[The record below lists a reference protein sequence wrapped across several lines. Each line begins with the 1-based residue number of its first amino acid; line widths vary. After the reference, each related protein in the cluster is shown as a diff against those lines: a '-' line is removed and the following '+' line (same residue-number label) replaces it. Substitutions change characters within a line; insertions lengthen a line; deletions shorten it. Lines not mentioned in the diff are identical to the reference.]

1 MTSKVAQSGVASW
14 VDRCLH
20 GWAKLIVHR
29 RQRVLWIV
37 LLLVV
42 VCGGVTAARLV
53 IRNNTLDLIRKDSP
67 VFQKYLA
74 YMEEFDVRDEIV
86 VVLKSETLKG
96 SRDAANALAVKF
108 QQEKGLDRVYYRHD
122 FSPMADRLLL
132 LADEEQLTGI
142 RRQMEELATLVKGNK
157 QALNL
162 NGILAEASAKF
173 NDPYLRKS
181 SSWAEFIPFIE
192 EFVRNLKRLAKD
204 LETPAGVLEKK
215 GLGELSE
222 FEADLLKNEYLS
234 LGEDGKTILMLLRPS
249 KEEQKSATPFTGV
262 IQRVRRVVQE
272 TQAEFPKVTLG
283 VTGEPVLLD
292 DELRQSEAGHEDCD
306 ADHARLNHDHVFL
319 CLRGGFAPPSW
330 P

>member
-1 MTSKVAQSGVASW
+1 MSTTPKSGAASW

-20 GWAKLIVHR
+20 GWAKRIVHR

-86 VVLKSETLKG
+86 VVLKSDRLKD
-96 SRDAANALAVKF
+96 SRDAANALAVKLN
-108 QQEKGLDRVYYRHD
+108 QEKGLDRVYYRHD
-122 FSPMADRLLL
+122 FSPMSDRLLL
-132 LADEEQLTGI
+132 LADEERLIGI

-162 NGILAEASAKF
+162 NGILGEASAKF

-181 SSWAEFIPFIE
+181 SNWQEFIPFIE

-204 LETPAGVLEKK
+204 LETPANAVEKK
-215 GLGELSE
+215 GLG
-222 FEADLLKNEYLS
+222 
-234 LGEDGKTILMLLRPS
+234 R
-249 KEEQKSATPFTGV
+249 GV
-262 IQRVRRVVQE
+262 WR
-272 TQAEFPKVTLG
+272 
-283 VTGEPVLLD
+283 
-292 DELRQSEAGHEDCD
+292 GH
-306 ADHARLNHDHVFL
+306 
-319 CLRGGFAPPSW
+319 GGSFGHSQQHP
-330 P
+330 